1 MLGKDVNSYPKY
13 AWELKNNVSK
23 ELKESIKEQNNN
35 INGEV
40 KIFKRPRQ
48 TF

>member
-1 MLGKDVNSYPKY
+1 MLGKDVNSYLKY
-13 AWELKNNVSK
+13 AWELKNSVSK
-23 ELKESIKEQNNN
+23 ELKESIKEQNDN